1 MKGDFMSHQP
11 YETYLFSGE
20 PLDQD
25 QQSSLEAHL
34 LTCEGCAH
42 LAHAMDRLDQA
53 FFSSTTPSPMPGF
66 TDRFQVRL
74 AAHRQERQSRNLWLM
89 TIGLFALA
97 SLIIGIIMLLHLNQI
112 NWAYE
117 LTQFIARTSLLAAQ
131 IRQFLSILKPLRAGL
146 PLFIPLMWMLTTI
159 SLAFIGVIF
168 ATWLQSLIRLYSS
181 VQERGNRS

>member
-1 MKGDFMSHQP
+1 MSHQP

-20 PLDQD
+20 PLNPD

-42 LAHAMDRLDQA
+42 LAHAMDHLDQA
-53 FFSSTTPSPMPGF
+53 FFNSTAPSPKPGF

-74 AAHRQERQSRNLWLM
+74 AARRQERQTRNLWLM
-89 TIGLFALA
+89 TIGLFTLA
-97 SLIIGIIMLLHLNQI
+97 GLIISTILLLHLNQI

-131 IRQFLSILKPLRAGL
+131 IRQFLNFLKPLRVAL
-146 PLFIPLMWMLTTI
+146 PLFIPFMLTLMTTALASI
-159 SLAFIGVIF
+159 SVIF
-168 ATWLQSLIRLYSS
+168 VIWFQSLIKLYTP
-181 VQERGNRS
+181 VQERGPLS